1 MPEDTNDNNTNN
13 QTVTRE
19 AYDQLKSELEAERTK
34 VQESIEAAALPLKER
49 IASLEADLQARTD
62 ELDRQKA
69 LAEERGTGLASLTA
83 QHEGAVAAYR
93 ELVLQSN
100 PVLPADMVQG
110 STVDEVKASVDKA
123 TALVGQI
130 QQGLATQQQTQQNSN
145 NVPAGSPGRTPA
157 DLSAM
162 TTREKINYGLDQSRK
177 R

>member
-1 MPEDTNDNNTNN
+1 MPEDNNTNN
-13 QTVTRE
+13 QTVTQE
-19 AYDQLKSELEAERTK
+19 AYDQLKSELEAERSK
-34 VQESIEAAALPLKER
+34 VQESVEAAALPLKER

-62 ELDRQKA
+62 ELDQQKA

-110 STVDEVKASVDKA
+110 STIDEVKASVDKA

-130 QQGLATQQQTQQNSN
+130 KQGLAQQQSN
-145 NVPAGSPGRTPA
+145 TNVPAGSPGRTPA

-162 TTREKINYGLDQSRK
+162 TTREKINYGLDQARK
-177 R
+177 SG